1 MPEEHAAD
9 GFENDDAAR
18 ADAARADSS
27 AAIRGFGCGLETVPL
42 IFTHVGKTGGRT
54 IRKNIALG
62 GNKRKNS
69 FSWKKDSS
77 FYPLASG
84 EHAEFCSSCEPSFC
98 ARGRGSCG
106 DGMAHSGMRSCN
118 ARGRVDP
125 PHADSVRVESDA
137 PSRGERRDPS
147 QASTPLGQAIA
158 CANARPDGPCAASGS
173 RCLRVYTGHNY
184 LGTELHWLPPK
195 MLASWWRAWAPE
207 WAPARPRARAE
218 LGRLIDELGEGRCRA
233 VGMKG
238 DEGMNADRLFA
249 SRDEYQ
255 LRPYHEWTAGFR
267 DAAGAGGLPKK
278 PAAEKPAAK
287 KPAGGARKRR
297 PLPYDAQGK
306 PAAKKPAAKKPGEE
320 ARGQEARGQE
330 ARGQEPAAKKPEAKK
345 PAANAGNLIAKISEL
360 NDLLTAGAI
369 TQSEFDTLKR
379 NLLSSPR

>member
-9 GFENDDAAR
+9 GFESDGARGRRPRRLVGRDSRVRVRARDGAERRPSRNARVEDPSAR
-18 ADAARADSS
+18 AQ
-27 AAIRGFGCGLETVPL
+27 VPL

-62 GNKRKNS
+62 GNKRKKNNL

-125 PHADSVRVESDA
+125 PRADSVRVESDA

-195 MLASWWRAWAPE
+195 MLASWWRAWAPVG
-207 WAPARPRARAE
+207 ARARRARAE
-218 LGRLIDELGEGRCRA
+218 LGRLIA
-233 VGMKG
+233 NSAKV
-238 DEGMNADRLFA
+238 
-249 SRDEYQ
+249 
-255 LRPYHEWTAGFR
+255 
-267 DAAGAGGLPKK
+267 DAARSA
-278 PAAEKPAAK
+278 
-287 KPAGGARKRR
+287 
-297 PLPYDAQGK
+297 
-306 PAAKKPAAKKPGEE
+306 
-320 ARGQEARGQE
+320 
-330 ARGQEPAAKKPEAKK
+330 
-345 PAANAGNLIAKISEL
+345 
-360 NDLLTAGAI
+360 
-369 TQSEFDTLKR
+369 
-379 NLLSSPR
+379 